1 GTPTNLTTLHP
12 HTPPPN
18 TPTPLLPTYA
28 FQHHRHWLDAGRPS
42 ADAAV
47 WGLTPTEHPLL
58 GAALP
63 LHGSEARH
71 FTNRVSPKD
80 HPWIDGSSGIFP
92 ASALVETA
100 IRAGDELGSTLLEE
114 LTLTPPP
121 LVPVQLQTTVEP
133 TEQEHRHRVTIHARP
148 HSAGDDAPWTLCAEG
163 HLSSKAPTDAAAD
176 RAGATGGSYEVEL
189 PEREARDAD
198 GYGLHPALWDAVL
211 LGQAAESAPGHTA
224 VPVAWRGVRLL
235 AAGAR
240 AVRAQVASAGA
251 NTVSIR
257 LTDESDGLVATV
269 DSVTFHDVPEVRT
282 EESAPKEPGS
292 APAQPA
298 RRRAGAGRGAPRP
311 LAERLAVM
319 DGMERH
325 DAVLDIVRAVAAAV
339 LGHADADSM
348 EDDRSFQELGLT
360 SLTAVELRNRLGQA
374 VGLALP
380 ATLVFDHPSP
390 AAVTGHL
397 LTLIAPDAASAA
409 PLSPLQ
415 ELDRL
420 EAALALTPG
429 DGGDRPAVT
438 ARLRALLS
446 RLNET
451 AEPRGGEGA
460 DALEDASTADD
471 LFAFIDD
478 QFGPAAD

>member
-1 GTPTNLTTLHP
+1 
-12 HTPPPN
+12 
-18 TPTPLLPTYA
+18 YA
-28 FQHHRHWLDAGRPS
+28 FQHHRHWLDAGQPT
-42 ADAAV
+42 AGAAV
-47 WGLTPTEHPLL
+47 WGLTPAQHPLL
-58 GAALP
+58 GAAVRLQ
-63 LHGSEARH
+63 GSEARH
-71 FTNRVSPKD
+71 FTHRVSPGN
-80 HPWIDGSSGIFP
+80 HPWIDGSSGLFP

-148 HSAGDDAPWTLCAEG
+148 HSAGDDAPWALCAEG
-163 HLSSKAPTDAAAD
+163 HLSSKAPSDAAAD
-176 RAGATGGSYEVEL
+176 RAGASGGSYEVWL
-189 PEREARDAD
+189 PEREARDAE

-211 LGQAAESAPGHTA
+211 LGQAADAAPGHTA

-251 NTVSIR
+251 NAVSIR
-257 LTDESDGLVATV
+257 LTDESGGLVATV
-269 DSVTFHDVPEVRT
+269 ESVTFRDVPDAPT
-282 EESAPKEPGS
+282 DESAPREPRS
-292 APAQPA
+292 AAAPTA
-298 RRRAGAGRGAPRP
+298 RRRAGAAEGAPRP

-319 DGMERH
+319 DGTERH
-325 DAVLDIVRAVAAAV
+325 EAVLDIVRAVAAAV

-360 SLTAVELRNRLGQA
+360 SLTAVDLRNRLGQA

-397 LTLIAPDAASAA
+397 LTLIAPGPAAAA
-409 PLSPLQ
+409 PQSPLQ

-420 EAALALTPG
+420 EAALALASE
-429 DGGDRPAVT
+429 DDGDRPAVT

-446 RLNET
+446 RLNGT

-460 DALEDASTADD
+460 DALDDASTADD
-471 LFAFIDD
+471 LFAFIDN
-478 QFGPAAD
+478 QFGPTAG